1 LIKDTGRYLFH
12 NQIKKGRMMNNP
24 IVTIFLVLSTLCVL
38 SACGSENVEIRDSST
53 IQDALATGDEVAEVD
68 AECFELC
75 VEKGE
80 SEDDCNVWCSGDK
93 EEYCLEACI
102 EKGESE
108 DDCNVWCSGDKEEYC
123 LEACIE
129 KGESEDDCIAWCSG
143 DKKDKCDDKSDD
155 DKEFEDK

>member
-1 LIKDTGRYLFH
+1 
-12 NQIKKGRMMNNP
+12 MNNP

-108 DDCNVWCSGDKEEYC
+108 DDC
-123 LEACIE
+123 
-129 KGESEDDCIAWCSG
+129 IAWCSG